1 MNPNCGGSGGL
12 SPLSRTSHLVFG
24 AISVLYRVF
33 QWCLLLLLFSLF
45 LPLILFAARE
55 LTARQTHTHTHT
67 NTEIWM
73 RDRHCVLCRSSA
85 ACLFSVRPLADILS
99 TESGCAFP
107 PLLIAGRKLA
117 SLGKGVWVSEWV
129 SVCSCCCFCCYFVL
143 LLLLLLAAS
152 DSFHGD
158 AEHKW
163 RQRAQLVRAICRAAL
178 CAQSLLPNWASIGH
192 GQARPSSSRPTR
204 SVGLHCRTFRREK
217 TDSDWLNSSISS
229 IGTGL
234 SLLPL
239 QCTWVWIA
247 DRGLLQN

>member
-1 MNPNCGGSGGL
+1 MDCRRLAALATLCLVPFRCFTVSFNGVCCCCCFPFF
-12 SPLSRTSHLVFG
+12 SRWF
-24 AISVLYRVF
+24 F
-33 QWCLLLLLFSLF
+33 LLPESSQ
-45 LPLILFAARE
+45 FAK
-55 LTARQTHTHTHT
+55 HTHT

-117 SLGKGVWVSEWV
+117 SLGKRVWVSEWV
-129 SVCSCCCFCCYFVL
+129 SVCSCCCFCRFCCYFV

-163 RQRAQLVRAICRAAL
+163 RQRAQLVWAICRAAL